1 MDLLIIRHAPA
12 QDRDEFAATGLP
24 DEQRPLTQRGVK
36 RMTAAGRGLMTLAL
50 PVERMVASPLVRA
63 CQTAD
68 ILTSALELKGY
79 DIDEVLAPGTPVATV
94 EEWLRKQPKV
104 ECLALVGHEPDLGE
118 LVAYLLCGQPGSQF
132 PLKKG
137 AALLLRFDQDI
148 RAGSGRLIWSLPPA
162 VLRALA
168 D

>member
-12 QDRDEFAATGLP
+12 QERDEFAATGLP

-79 DIDEVLAPGTPVATV
+79 DIDRYWPPV
-94 EEWLRKQPKV
+94 RR
-104 ECLALVGHEPDLGE
+104 
-118 LVAYLLCGQPGSQF
+118 
-132 PLKKG
+132 
-137 AALLLRFDQDI
+137 LLRSKNGSVNSPKSNVWRWSAMSLTWVSWWRTYCAAS
-148 RAGSGRLIWSLPPA
+148 RARSSH
-162 VLRALA
+162 
-168 D
+168 